1 MIKFFVKRPILTFS
15 VYTILFLAGFLSI
28 RVLPIDM
35 FPDISIPVASI
46 VTIRPGASPE
56 EIEDEV
62 TKHIED
68 AVSTVPNVTGIRSF
82 SMQDISVVT
91 VQFDWETDID
101 KAADDI
107 RTRLEIAKYYLPSD
121 AESPKVLKFDPSQI
135 PIMIGA
141 FLAEDTLFD
150 LRTFFEE
157 EIAKRLERIPGVGDV
172 QFWGGGRKEVV
183 KIELKKKYLE
193 ELGIT
198 PFMVKE
204 VLMKEN
210 INVPIGKVE
219 DPFYS
224 IPIKVNSKFKSLDDI
239 KKVPIYVKGKGIYRL
254 GDLAYVSLSYD
265 DPTNKVRTEG
275 KPSLLFGIM
284 KQSGA
289 NTVEVAE
296 RVKREIDKILKDYP
310 DVKVKIVNDLSRF
323 IRASIQN
330 LTSTIY
336 WAFLF
341 IFLVTFIFLRHI
353 SPSFVIMLTIPFS
366 LFAGFI
372 LLKLTGGSINIISLS
387 SLALATGMVVDNAIV
402 VLENIFFKREQG
414 EDRLNAAFKGALEV
428 FAPILASTLTTIAI
442 FAPLVIGTGFVGI
455 MFRQLAI
462 TVTVVLLTALI
473 VSVTL
478 TPTLSRILIKNIP
491 SEKGIFFRF
500 FNYLRIFY
508 EKTISFALKRV
519 YLTLT
524 FGVIFFI
531 FGLFLFFS
539 GAVKTEFF
547 SESDTG
553 ELRGSYIL
561 PPGVKLSVTDSVSKK
576 IENILSSIPEI
587 ETYTTRTGSTESGFA
602 AISGFVEGENTGFF
616 YANVG
621 DPSKR
626 KRKIFD
632 IAKEVDEKIK
642 KIPGIK
648 TYQVLT
654 LGHIAN
660 LIQGFGAPIE
670 INIYGEDF
678 RVTDS
683 IADYIKEVL
692 EKTEGVRSII
702 VTSEKGLPE
711 INLIPLRDRISELG
725 LYSSFLGMYLRTLN
739 FGEKA
744 GTFKIG
750 RKELDIKI
758 VLEEKYRKNK
768 DLLPFYSF
776 PLEDK
781 KLYIGNAFQFSKEFT
796 PLSIERENKE
806 RVIKVQAE
814 PAGRPLG
821 EIKKELFR
829 KLEPILGHHG
839 EFRVE
844 FGGLIEEQA
853 ESFRTLFYA
862 FLIGILLVYL
872 VMVAQFESF
881 LLPFIIMLTVPSGI
895 TGVALIHVI
904 TGLPFSVPSFVGTI
918 MMVGIV
924 VNNAIVMLDY
934 VERLRLEGKKI
945 FDAAKE
951 GALRRFRPILITSFT
966 TIMGLMPLAIFR
978 GEGSETW
985 RPLATAVIGGL
996 LFSLL
1001 ISLIFIPAFYL
1012 FVQKKFLR
1020 RE

>member
-1 MIKFFVKRPILTFS
+1 MVKFFVKRPILTFS
-15 VYTILFLAGFLSI
+15 VYAALFLIGIFSI

-35 FPDISIPVASI
+35 FPDISIPMASI

-62 TKHIED
+62 TKYIED
-68 AVSTVPNVTGIRSF
+68 AVSTVPNVTDIRSL

-107 RTRLEIAKYYLPSD
+107 RTRLEITKYYLPED
-121 AESPKVLKFDPSQI
+121 AESPKVLKFDLSQI

-157 EIAKRLERIPGVGDV
+157 EIAEKLKRIPGVGEV
-172 QFWGGGRKEVV
+172 QFWGGGRKEIV
-183 KIELKKKYLE
+183 KIELKKRYID

-198 PFMVKE
+198 PFMIKE
-204 VLMKEN
+204 ALQREN

-224 IPIKVNSKFKSLDDI
+224 IPVKVNSKFGSLEDI
-239 KKVPIYVKGKGIYRL
+239 KKVPIYVKGKGIYKL
-254 GDLAYVSLSYD
+254 GDIADISLSYD
-265 DPTNKVRTEG
+265 DPINKVRTER
-275 KPSLLFGIM
+275 KPSLIFGIM

-289 NTVEVAE
+289 NTVQVAE
-296 RVKREIDKILKDYP
+296 RVKKEVDRILKDYP
-310 DVKVKIVNDLSRF
+310 GIKVKIVNDFSRS
-323 IRASIQN
+323 IKASIQN
-330 LTSTIY
+330 LTTTIY
-336 WAFLF
+336 WAVLF

-353 SPSFVIMLTIPFS
+353 SSSFVIALTIPFS

-387 SLALATGMVVDNAIV
+387 SLALAAGMVVDNAVV
-402 VLENIFFKREQG
+402 VLENVFFRREQG
-414 EDRLNAAFKGALEV
+414 EDRLNAAFKGAMEV

-442 FAPLVIGTGFVGI
+442 FGPLVIGTGFVGI
-455 MFRQLAI
+455 MFRQLAM
-462 TVTVVLLTALI
+462 TVTIVLLTSLI
-473 VSVTL
+473 VSMTL
-478 TPTLSRILIKNIP
+478 TPTLSRILIRNVPPK
-491 SEKGIFFRF
+491 KGILFKFFD
-500 FNYLRIFY
+500 YLRIFY
-508 EKTISFALKRV
+508 EKVINFALKKV

-524 FGVIFFI
+524 FGFAFFL

-539 GAVKTEFF
+539 GTVKTEFF
-547 SESDTG
+547 PESDTG

-561 PPGVKLSVTDSVSKK
+561 PPGTKLSVTDSISKK
-576 IENILSSIPEI
+576 VEDILSSIPEI
-587 ETYTTRTGSTESGFA
+587 ETYTTRTGRSESGF
-602 AISGFVEGENTGFF
+602 SGVMGFVEGENTGFF
-616 YANVG
+616 YANAG
-621 DPSKR
+621 DPAKR
-626 KRKIFD
+626 KRNISE
-632 IAKEVDEKIK
+632 IAKEVEEKLK
-642 KIPGIK
+642 KVPGIK

-654 LGHIAN
+654 TGGIQN

-670 INIYGEDF
+670 IKIYGEDF

-683 IADYIKEVL
+683 IATYIKEVL
-692 EKTEGVRSII
+692 ERTDGVRSVR
-702 VTSEKGLPE
+702 VTREKGLPE
-711 INLIPLRDRISELG
+711 IYLIPFRDRISEFG
-725 LYSSFLGMYLRTLN
+725 LYSSVLGMYLRMLN
-739 FGEKA
+739 FGENA

-750 RKELDIKI
+750 KRELDIKV

-768 DLLPFYSF
+768 NLLPFYSF
-776 PLEDK
+776 PLGDR
-781 KLYIGNAFQFSKEFT
+781 KLYIGSIFKFEKGFT
-796 PLSIERENKE
+796 PLSIDRENKE
-806 RVIKVQAE
+806 RVVKVQAE

-821 EIKKELFR
+821 EIKKELVK
-829 KLEPILGHHG
+829 KLRSVLGYHG

-844 FGGLIEEQA
+844 FGGLTEEQV

-872 VMVAQFESF
+872 VMAAQFESF
-881 LLPFIIMLTVPSGI
+881 LLPFIIMFTVPSGV
-895 TGVALIHVI
+895 TGVALIHAI
-904 TGLPFSVPSFVGTI
+904 TGLPFSVPSFVGMI
-918 MMVGIV
+918 MMIGIV

-934 VERLRLEGKKI
+934 VERLRLKGKKI

-951 GALRRFRPILITSFT
+951 GALRRFRPILITSLT
-966 TIMGLMPLAIFR
+966 TIMGLVPLAIFR
-978 GEGSETW
+978 GEGSEAW

-1001 ISLIFIPAFYL
+1001 ISLIFIPTFYL
-1012 FVQKKFLR
+1012 FIQRKFLR